1 MIMTCAECR
10 REVEFAEVRQLGASS
25 NDLTL
30 LSEVRLDTPSPEWT
44 VERPNLPNG
53 ARCPTELPNRR
64 RGSQTRGGL
73 ARHLHIGVER
83 FLCTGSTEAAR
94 PGRRT
99 SGFCN
104 PDDRRSP
111 CSTALSDRSE
121 TGRTGHHRLGVGPLS
136 ALGVRQHGCE
146 LVRVKGEFG
155 LVLCRSIKA

>member
-1 MIMTCAECR
+1 MIMTCAKCR

-83 FLCTGSTEAAR
+83 LLCTGSTEAAR
-94 PGRRT
+94 PGRHT
-99 SGFCN
+99 SGCCI
-104 PDDRRSP
+104 PDTCRCSYSGVQRFRNQRNRS
-111 CSTALSDRSE
+111 SLSWC
-121 TGRTGHHRLGVGPLS
+121 RTPVSSQRATTPS
-136 ALGVRQHGCE
+136 
-146 LVRVKGEFG
+146 
-155 LVLCRSIKA
+155 